1 VWSFGMAEEA
11 APEPE
16 GTQGAAAVNS
26 KPQVT
31 PAEVLAMGKYLGVR
45 LEVRAAIPPPP
56 APPRPHPRP
65 HPRATPSPHTCIC
78 LFSRAGLP
86 ERPFGA
92 HDDPRHG

>member
-1 VWSFGMAEEA
+1 MWSFGMAEEA

-45 LEVRAAIPPPP
+45 LEVRAPN
-56 APPRPHPRP
+56 RRQL
-65 HPRATPSPHTCIC
+65 T
-78 LFSRAGLP
+78 
-86 ERPFGA
+86 
-92 HDDPRHG
+92 